1 VEDLRVSFPNRD
13 GRADGPIEAVRGVS
27 FTLGRE
33 RLGIVGESGSGKSQ
47 TGRAI
52 LGLTAPEGL
61 VTARRLEFHG
71 TDLLRC
77 SPAAPRDARRRIAMV
92 LQDPKFSLN
101 PVMTIGDQIVETLRR
116 TPGSRGRGAAP
127 ALEALAAVQIDQPE
141 RVYPSSTRTR
151 CRAAWASA
159 R

>member
-1 VEDLRVSFPNRD
+1 MTSRSATDPVLVVDDLRVSFPNRD
-13 GRADGPIEAVRGVS
+13 GGRFEAVRGVS

-61 VTARRLEFHG
+61 VTAKRLEFHG

-77 SPAAPRDARRRIAMV
+77 SPRQRRELRGGRIAMV

-101 PVMTIGDQIVETLRR
+101 PV
-116 TPGSRGRGAAP
+116 
-127 ALEALAAVQIDQPE
+127 
-141 RVYPSSTRTR
+141 
-151 CRAAWASA
+151 
-159 R
+159 